1 MSKPTLLSF
10 RVLFE
15 CSECG
20 RKQTVDADVGIAFV
34 WPEQRYAIDYIDMIN
49 LASEH
54 DYLVGDNG
62 NMICFECSH
71 KKHVDASLP
80 TIAEHNPSLKGC
92 V

>member
-1 MSKPTLLSF
+1 MSKPTLLF
-10 RVLFE
+10 YRALFE

-20 RKQTVDADVGIAFV
+20 RKQTVDADLGIKFV
-34 WPEQRYAIDYIDMIN
+34 WPEQKYTIGYVDLIN

-62 NMICFECSH
+62 DMICFNCLH

-80 TIAEHNPSLKGC
+80 TIAGHNPSLKGC
-92 V
+92 L